1 MTSFPRGRSQQRAEG
16 GGSAGGGAAAI
27 GMGEVGV
34 GRDGDTLRTFLG
46 SCVGLAL
53 YDRRRKIAGLAHI
66 VLPDSR
72 GQGSPP
78 GKYADT
84 ALRHTI
90 RMLESL
96 AGDGP
101 LRLVA
106 KLAGG
111 ARMFPFQTGR
121 TVGDQNVEAV
131 ERLLAAEGIPVVGRC
146 CGGEH
151 GRHMTLEVASG
162 IVWINVVGREDR
174 ITL

>member
-1 MTSFPRGRSQQRAEG
+1 MSRPADSRSQDRPDTT
-16 GGSAGGGAAAI
+16 SASPVSI

-34 GRDGDTLRTFLG
+34 GRGGDTLRTFLG

-72 GQGSPP
+72 GQGTSP

-84 ALRHTI
+84 AVRHTI
-90 RMLESL
+90 GLLETL
-96 AGDGP
+96 AGGAP

-111 ARMFPFQTGR
+111 AKMFPFQTGL

-131 ERLLAAEGIPVVGRC
+131 ERLLADAGIAVVGRC

-151 GRHMTLEVASG
+151 GRHMTLEVATG
-162 IVWINVVGREDR
+162 IVWIDTVGSDER